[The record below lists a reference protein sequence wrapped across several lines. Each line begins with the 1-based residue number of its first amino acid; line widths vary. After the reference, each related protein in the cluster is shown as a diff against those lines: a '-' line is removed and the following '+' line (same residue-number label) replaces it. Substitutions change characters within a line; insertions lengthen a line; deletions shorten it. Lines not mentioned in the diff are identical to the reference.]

1 MLCNLTKSSKGAL
14 KLISDIQNTCHKI
27 HKTSNIFFTLNRH
40 YSTEKTPEDNI
51 VLTEELPP
59 IPPNLGWVGN
69 ESIKSRFE
77 MRRIQES
84 FKYG

>member
-1 MLCNLTKSSKGAL
+1 MICNFAKSSKGAL
-14 KLISDIQNTCHKI
+14 QLINGIQKTCQKS
-27 HKTSNIFFTLNRH
+27 SNSLVSNLRS
-40 YSTEKTPEDNI
+40 YSTEKTPDDEKI